1 MLTGLCVPKVLSMLG
16 LNIAAPK
23 TWVVQD
29 GAVTLACLV
38 CLGSRLYLKHRGH
51 GGGGLTGRAVAAGS
65 GATTCLGGSGEKL
78 GS

>member
-1 MLTGLCVPKVLSMLG
+1 MLTGLSVPKVLSMLG

-23 TWVVQD
+23 TRVVQD

-38 CLGSRLYLKHRGH
+38 CLGSRQYLKHRCP

-65 GATTCLGGSGEKL
+65 GATTCVGRSGEKL